1 MGCGE
6 CPHSHQE
13 TGSAPRAP
21 VSFIRAVL
29 YFFFKLFYILVSC
42 SRIPFGKGI
51 PLLRNKNK
59 APNPNDLFSLV
70 HTLWFSRSAGKLLLL
85 LFPTYQ
91 ISLHIITTLWFCLWA
106 LGCWLG
112 HFLKLVKGKAS
123 RDLGAM
129 DLPHRPAVGRERQSE
144 TVLRPTQ
151 VDKGDGL
158 RQQELKAAETSR
170 EADPSL
176 LWIAA
181 CHSYLW
187 IEGIL

>member
-1 MGCGE
+1 MGGGE

-13 TGSAPRAP
+13 AGSAPRAP
-21 VSFIRAVL
+21 VSFIREVL
-29 YFFFKLFYILVSC
+29 FFFFLTILYIGV
-42 SRIPFGKGI
+42 
-51 PLLRNKNK
+51 LLKNSFSEK
-59 APNPNDLFSLV
+59 ESHYSETKTKPQTQMTFLSLV
-70 HTLWFSRSAGKLLLL
+70 HTLWFSGSAGTLLLL

-112 HFLKLVKGKAS
+112 HFLKLVKGQAS

-151 VDKGDGL
+151 GGQGWWGKG
-158 RQQELKAAETSR
+158 SR
-170 EADPSL
+170 S
-176 LWIAA
+176 
-181 CHSYLW
+181 
-187 IEGIL
+187 

>member
-1 MGCGE
+1 MGGGE

-13 TGSAPRAP
+13 AGSAPRAP
-21 VSFIRAVL
+21 VYFIREVI
-29 YFFFKLFYILVSC
+29 FFFFLTILYIGV
-42 SRIPFGKGI
+42 
-51 PLLRNKNK
+51 LLKNSFSEK
-59 APNPNDLFSLV
+59 ESHYSETKTKPQTQMTFLSLV
-70 HTLWFSRSAGKLLLL
+70 HTLWFSGSAGTLLLL

-112 HFLKLVKGKAS
+112 HFLKLVKGQAS

-151 VDKGDGL
+151 GGQGWWGKG
-158 RQQELKAAETSR
+158 SR
-170 EADPSL
+170 S
-176 LWIAA
+176 
-181 CHSYLW
+181 
-187 IEGIL
+187 